1 MEYYF
6 ILVEPS
12 VPENIGA
19 AARAI
24 KTMGFSHLRL
34 VNPPGYPQAKMFH
47 VAHAS
52 HDILNNIKIFG
63 KLQDAIADLDF
74 IIATSAKRRSIM
86 NDYHHAAAIPQILEN
101 KSGSVTKTGIV
112 FGREESGLDNEEI
125 RLCDIVS
132 FIPMKEK
139 YPSLNL
145 SHSVM
150 LYAYLLSEHT
160 VIGKRPANKV
170 SQEKYRQLVG
180 KADGMIDKI
189 SIPRGSNIYN
199 RIFERIALL
208 GDDDLNLILSILD
221 KFDKYADAGGKTE
234 KKERAGTG

>member
-19 AARAI
+19 AASAI
-24 KTMGFSHLRL
+24 KTMGFSNLRL
-34 VNPPGYPQAKMFH
+34 VNPPGYPQEKMFH

-52 HDILNNIKIFG
+52 HDILNSIKIFDD
-63 KLQDAIADLDF
+63 LENAIADLDF
-74 IIATSAKRRSIM
+74 TIATSAKHRSIR
-86 NDYHHAAAIPQILEN
+86 NDYHHAAIIPQILEK
-101 KSGSVTKTGIV
+101 KSRSVSKTGII

-132 FIPMKEK
+132 FIPMKKK

-145 SHSVM
+145 SQAVM

-160 VIGKRPANKV
+160 IVRKKQAR
-170 SQEKYRQLVG
+170 SVG
-180 KADGMIDKI
+180 KEKFRQVILKADNMIEKI
-189 SIPRGSNIYN
+189 SIMKGSNIYN
-199 RIFERIALL
+199 RIFERLALL
-208 GDDDLNLILSILD
+208 GDDDLNLVLSILA
-221 KFDKYADAGGKTE
+221 KFDKFIDARGK
-234 KKERAGTG
+234 KKD